1 MAKVYGKRKVVI
13 IGDGRVGS
21 SAIFALFQQ
30 SWVNEIGVIDV
41 VLPGHKDAE
50 TGEWVKG
57 FNAMNNV
64 EGDAL
69 DMQDGASFLEGTAR
83 IVPAKW
89 SDEPGK
95 EGVDYSICEDAD
107 VIVITSG
114 APQKPG
120 QTRLQLLGANA
131 QIVAGIAR
139 QIKPHLND
147 HAVIIVV
154 SNPCDVLARVVYDV
168 LGIPANRV
176 IGSGCVLDSS
186 RLKQEIG
193 DDLGISFKSVDANII
208 GEHGDSEVA
217 AFSAA
222 TIGTTPIREYYEQHK
237 GLKGEALDQHL
248 EEIHEKV
255 WKSAY
260 NVINLKRAT
269 NYAIAL
275 SITRISKAI
284 INDEKIILP
293 VSIQLQGDE
302 IGFGKGVYLSLPT
315 IVGANGAEKVVAP
328 KYSDEDLKNVKA
340 SADTLD
346 ESFKSIQGA
355 Y

>member
-1 MAKVYGKRKVVI
+1 MAKDFGKRKVVV

-30 SWVNEIGVIDV
+30 PWVNEVGVIDV
-41 VLPGHKDAE
+41 VLPGHKDE
-50 TGEWVKG
+50 ESGEWVKG

-69 DMQDGASFLEGTAR
+69 DMEDGASFLDGTAR
-83 IVPAKW
+83 VVPAKW
-89 SDEPGK
+89 TDEPGR
-95 EGVDYSICEDAD
+95 EGVDYSICDDAD

-114 APQKPG
+114 AAQKPG

-131 QIVAGIAR
+131 SIVADIAK
-139 QIKPHLND
+139 QLKPHLND
-147 HAVIIVV
+147 HAVVIVV
-154 SNPCDVLARVVYDV
+154 SNPCDVLARVVNDV
-168 LGIPANRV
+168 LGAPKGRV

-193 DDLGISFKSVDANII
+193 DDLGVSYKSVDANII

-222 TIGTTPIREYYEQHK
+222 SIGTTPIREYYEEHK
-237 GLKGEALDQHL
+237 GLKGKDLDAHL

-260 NVINLKRAT
+260 AVINLKKAT

-275 SITRISKAI
+275 SITRICKAV
-284 INDEKIILP
+284 INDEKVILP
-293 VSIQLQGDE
+293 VSIELTGKE
-302 IGFGKGVYLSLPT
+302 FGEGEGVFLSLPS
-315 IVGANGAEKVVAP
+315 IVGSHGVEAVVSP
-328 KYSDEDLKNVKA
+328 KYSEEDLAGVKA
-340 SADTLD
+340 SAKTLD
-346 ESFKSIQGA
+346 ESFKSIQGQ